1 MGDLPVENNETGAA
15 EVPEIPPEEGV
26 WGWLCVAGAFLG
38 IFSTFGFL
46 NASVPLSDNACPGP
60 Y

>member
-1 MGDLPVENNETGAA
+1 MGKSPVENETGEA

-26 WGWLCVAGAFLG
+26 WGWLCVVGAFLG

-46 NASVPLSDNACPGP
+46 NACVLLSGDACPGT